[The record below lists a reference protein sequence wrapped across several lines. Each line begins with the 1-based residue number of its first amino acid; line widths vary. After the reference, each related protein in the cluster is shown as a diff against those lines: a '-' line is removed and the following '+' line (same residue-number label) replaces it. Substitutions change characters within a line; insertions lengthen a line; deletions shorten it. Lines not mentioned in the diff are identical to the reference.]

1 MKAVRAL
8 LFSLLIASLAACAY
22 PPRTPGA
29 ASTQTDAPPG
39 AAEATVPADR
49 PTAPT
54 PPPVTNDPGPFARLE
69 LIPNIETVGVVVNG
83 IGLPG
88 TAELSYRKSDE
99 TAWRRGHPLMRI
111 EDGRLVGSLFGLS
124 PSTAYF
130 VKVSDGAHEITGS
143 TTTQPTELQF
153 TPLTVVY
160 VDDDAADGGDGSAA
174 APYRTIQEGVDR
186 AAPGTEVLVADGIYH
201 EAITF
206 PFSGSSGKWIQVKA
220 AGTGA
225 ILDGS
230 ESLAGREWTELAS
243 ANKIWFIKLGRAIAY
258 LSRDNQRFY
267 NYDDLAGLK
276 NSRGHD
282 KTTIKEGWF
291 YDPATTRLYIRSQ
304 DSPAHYNWQAPYL
317 NHAFDVNARDW
328 IWIEGFEMRYF
339 GTNLEGC
346 GVCTVNASH
355 VVIRKNKIHNMQL
368 GIFINWNGR
377 DEQGNDTR
385 IEANEIFD
393 PPVNEWPWKSV
404 KGTSMEGTGIVVR
417 GRVGT
422 IVRDNEIHHYFNGIY
437 TGSSA
442 ALENPDIAFDADI
455 YDNYIHDI
463 RDDGLE
469 PEGACINQRFRDNR
483 VDTMLVGIS
492 LAPVTQGPTW
502 VIRNQFTN
510 FSGTSIKW
518 ARDPDG
524 IVLIYHNTSWTNA
537 AGRNAMS
544 VITPMKNSVMLNNI
558 FQGNGYAFEA
568 IVSGA
573 TGNDWNFDNWHT
585 TRSSTSSHFKWENI
599 GYLNMSQLCAATGL
613 ECNGHENPPGLVNPS
628 GGDFT
633 LLPTSPNIDRGI
645 FIPGINDIFIGNA
658 PDLGA
663 YEFGSGK

>member
-1 MKAVRAL
+1 
-8 LFSLLIASLAACAY
+8 
-22 PPRTPGA
+22 
-29 ASTQTDAPPG
+29 
-39 AAEATVPADR
+39 
-49 PTAPT
+49 
-54 PPPVTNDPGPFARLE
+54 
-69 LIPNIETVGVVVNG
+69 
-83 IGLPG
+83 
-88 TAELSYRKSDE
+88 
-99 TAWRRGHPLMRI
+99 
-111 EDGRLVGSLFGLS
+111 
-124 PSTAYF
+124 
-130 VKVSDGAHEITGS
+130 
-143 TTTQPTELQF
+143 
-153 TPLTVVY
+153 LTVVY

-186 AAPGTEVLVADGIYH
+186 AAPGTEVLVADGVYR
-201 EAITF
+201 EAVTF
-206 PFSGSSGKWIQVKA
+206 PDSGAPGKWIQVKA
-220 AGTGA
+220 AGSGA

-230 ESLAGREWTELAS
+230 ESLAGRKWTALS
-243 ANKIWFIKLGRAIAY
+243 GVGKVWFTKLGRPIAY
-258 LSRDNQRFY
+258 LARDKNRFY
-267 NYDDLAGLK
+267 NYDDLASLK
-276 NSRGHD
+276 QSRGHE
-282 KTTIKEGWF
+282 KATIKEGWF

>member
-1 MKAVRAL
+1 M
-8 LFSLLIASLAACAY
+8 
-22 PPRTPGA
+22 
-29 ASTQTDAPPG
+29 
-39 AAEATVPADR
+39 
-49 PTAPT
+49 
-54 PPPVTNDPGPFARLE
+54 
-69 LIPNIETVGVVVNG
+69 VVNG
-83 IGLPG
+83 IGLPE

-130 VKVSDGAHEITGS
+130 IKVSDGAHEITGPI
-143 TTTQPTELQF
+143 TTQPTKLQF

-243 ANKIWFIKLGRAIAY
+243 ANKVWFIKLGRAIAY

-282 KTTIKEGWF
+282 KTTIREGWY
-291 YDPATTRLYIRSQ
+291 YDSLTARLYVRSREHP
-304 DSPAHYNWQAPYL
+304 SNHSWQAPYL

-355 VVIRKNKIHNMQL
+355 VVIRKNKIHNLQL

-393 PPVNEWPWKSV
+393 PSVNEWAWKSV

-417 GRVGT
+417 GRVGA

-455 YDNYIHDI
+455 YENRIHHI
-463 RDDGLE
+463 GDDGLE

-544 VITPMKNSVMLNNI
+544 VITPMKNSVMANNI

-568 IVSGA
+568 IVTGA

-663 YEFGSGK
+663 YEFGTSP

>member
-1 MKAVRAL
+1 
-8 LFSLLIASLAACAY
+8 
-22 PPRTPGA
+22 
-29 ASTQTDAPPG
+29 
-39 AAEATVPADR
+39 
-49 PTAPT
+49 
-54 PPPVTNDPGPFARLE
+54 
-69 LIPNIETVGVVVNG
+69 
-83 IGLPG
+83 LPE

-130 VKVSDGAHEITGS
+130 IKVSDGAHEITGPI
-143 TTTQPTELQF
+143 TTQPTKLQF

-243 ANKIWFIKLGRAIAY
+243 ANKVWFIKLGRAIAY

-282 KTTIKEGWF
+282 KTTIREGWY
-291 YDPATTRLYIRSQ
+291 YDPLTTRLYVRSREHP
-304 DSPAHYNWQAPYL
+304 SNHSWQAPFL

-328 IWIEGFEMRYF
+328 IWIEGFEMRYY
-339 GTNLEGC
+339 GTNPEGC

-355 VVIRKNKIHNMQL
+355 VVIRKNKIHNLQL

-393 PPVNEWPWKSV
+393 PSVNEWAWKAI
-404 KGTSMEGTGIVVR
+404 KGSSMEGTGIVVR

-422 IVRDNEIHHYFNGIY
+422 ILRGNEIHHYFNGIY

-455 YDNYIHDI
+455 YDNRIHHI
-463 RDDGLE
+463 GDDGLE

-568 IVSGA
+568 IVTGA

-663 YEFGSGK
+663 YEFGTSP